1 MYDFLTIHVVSLLE
15 LEQALKDFLDL
26 EIYRA
31 FIKLLDQIERKTK
44 KTKKGKRKIER
55 MKKESQI

>member
-1 MYDFLTIHVVSLLE
+1 MVTDIFLTFEVYDFLTIHVVSFLK

-31 FIKLLDQIERKTK
+31 FIKLLDQTERKNK
-44 KTKKGKRKIER
+44 KYRREKER
-55 MKKESQI
+55 